1 MKRILFLT
9 LMAAATTAFAAEND
23 TLVIEKPQRVTI
35 ITGDSLQSIRV
46 KGKEGDNS
54 FDYQNTI
61 QLIDSNYVSTETYNK
76 SLWDLMPFGKK
87 KDCEKRGNMQFALI
101 ASFSVG
107 FTTAVG
113 ATDGVNIP
121 VGPSWE
127 FMWDIAQI
135 QVRPWKERNHYFY
148 TGFGLDW
155 RNYRMTDQNRFVEQP
170 DGQIVTTPYP
180 QGSNPDFSRIKVLS
194 LTVPFTYGFFPF
206 KKGLFRGF
214 EIGSVLNF
222 NVYSSIKTRYSID
235 GEKQK
240 DITKGLHRNPV
251 TVDLMV
257 KLQMKY
263 FNIYAKYS
271 PCNVLDTAYGPKFR
285 SVSFGVGF

>member
-9 LMAAATTAFAAEND
+9 LMAAVTTAFAAEND

-113 ATDGVNIP
+113 AADGVNIP

-170 DGQIVTTPYP
+170 DGQIVATPYP

-206 KKGLFRGF
+206 KQGLFRGF
-214 EIGSVLNF
+214 EIGPVLNF

-251 TVDLMV
+251 TVDFMV

-271 PCNVLDTAYGPKFR
+271 PCNVLDTVYGPKFR

>member
-113 ATDGVNIP
+113 AADGVNIP

-170 DGQIVTTPYP
+170 DGQIVVTPYP

-206 KKGLFRGF
+206 KQGLFRGF
-214 EIGSVLNF
+214 EIGPVLNF

-271 PCNVLDTAYGPKFR
+271 PCNVLETAYGPKFR

>member
-113 ATDGVNIP
+113 AADGVNIP

-148 TGFGLDW
+148 TRFGLDW

-170 DGQIVTTPYP
+170 DGRIVTTPYP

-206 KKGLFRGF
+206 KQGLFRGF
-214 EIGSVLNF
+214 EIGPVLNF
-222 NVYSSIKTRYSID
+222 NVYSSIKTRYRID

>member
-9 LMAAATTAFAAEND
+9 LMAAVTNAFAAEND

-113 ATDGVNIP
+113 AADGVNIP

-170 DGQIVTTPYP
+170 DGRIVATPYP

-206 KKGLFRGF
+206 KQGLFRGF
-214 EIGSVLNF
+214 EIGPVLNF

-251 TVDLMV
+251 TVDFMV

>member
-61 QLIDSNYVSTETYNK
+61 QLIDSNYVNTETYNK

-113 ATDGVNIP
+113 AADGVNIP

-170 DGQIVTTPYP
+170 DGRIVTTPYP

-214 EIGSVLNF
+214 EIGPVLNF
-222 NVYSSIKTRYSID
+222 NVYSSIKTRYRID

>member
-9 LMAAATTAFAAEND
+9 LMAAATNAFAAEND

-113 ATDGVNIP
+113 AADGVNIP

-206 KKGLFRGF
+206 KQGLFRGF
-214 EIGSVLNF
+214 EIGPVLNF

>member
-113 ATDGVNIP
+113 AADGVNIP

-170 DGQIVTTPYP
+170 DGRIVTTPYP

-206 KKGLFRGF
+206 KQGLFRGF
-214 EIGSVLNF
+214 EIGPVLNF
-222 NVYSSIKTRYSID
+222 NVYSSIKTRYRID

>member
-9 LMAAATTAFAAEND
+9 LMAAATNAFAAEND

-113 ATDGVNIP
+113 AADGVNIP

-206 KKGLFRGF
+206 KQGLFRGF
-214 EIGSVLNF
+214 EIGPVLNF
-222 NVYSSIKTRYSID
+222 NVYSSIKTRYGID

>member
-1 MKRILFLT
+1 MKRILFVAMML
-9 LMAAATTAFAAEND
+9 AATAAFAAEND
-23 TLVIEKPQRVTI
+23 TLIIEKPQRVTI
-35 ITGDSLQSIRV
+35 ITSDSLQSIRV
-46 KGKEGDNS
+46 KGKEGDNH

-113 ATDGVNIP
+113 AADGVNIP

-170 DGQIVTTPYP
+170 DGRIVTTPYP

-214 EIGSVLNF
+214 EIGPVLNF
-222 NVYSSIKTRYSID
+222 NVYSSIKTRYRID

>member
-9 LMAAATTAFAAEND
+9 LMAAATNAFAAEND

-113 ATDGVNIP
+113 AADGVNIP

-170 DGQIVTTPYP
+170 DGRIVTTPYP

-206 KKGLFRGF
+206 KQGLFRGF
-214 EIGSVLNF
+214 EIGPVLNF

>member
-9 LMAAATTAFAAEND
+9 LMAAATNAFAAEND

-170 DGQIVTTPYP
+170 DGRIVTTPYP

-206 KKGLFRGF
+206 KQGLFRGF
-214 EIGSVLNF
+214 EIGPVLNF

-251 TVDLMV
+251 TVDFMV

>member
-9 LMAAATTAFAAEND
+9 LMAAATNAFAAEND

-113 ATDGVNIP
+113 AADGVNIP

-148 TGFGLDW
+148 TRFGLDW

-170 DGQIVTTPYP
+170 DGRIVTTPYP

-206 KKGLFRGF
+206 KQGLFRGF
-214 EIGSVLNF
+214 EIGPVLNF

-271 PCNVLDTAYGPKFR
+271 PCNVLETAYGPKFR

>member
-9 LMAAATTAFAAEND
+9 LMAAATNAFAAEND

-113 ATDGVNIP
+113 AADGVSIP

-135 QVRPWKERNHYFY
+135 QIRPWKERNHYFY

-155 RNYRMTDQNRFVEQP
+155 RNYRMTDQNRFVEQL
-170 DGQIVTTPYP
+170 DGQIVATPYP

-206 KKGLFRGF
+206 KQGLFRGF
-214 EIGSVLNF
+214 EIGPVLNF

-257 KLQMKY
+257 KLQMKH

>member
-1 MKRILFLT
+1 
-9 LMAAATTAFAAEND
+9 MAAATNAFAAEND

-113 ATDGVNIP
+113 AADGVNIP

-170 DGQIVTTPYP
+170 DGRIVTTPYP

-206 KKGLFRGF
+206 KQGLFRGF
-214 EIGSVLNF
+214 EIGPVLNF

>member
-1 MKRILFLT
+1 
-9 LMAAATTAFAAEND
+9 MAAATTAFAAEND

-61 QLIDSNYVSTETYNK
+61 QLIDSNYVNTETYNK

-113 ATDGVNIP
+113 AADGVNIP

-135 QVRPWKERNHYFY
+135 QIRPWKERNHYFY

-170 DGQIVTTPYP
+170 DGRIVTTPYP

-206 KKGLFRGF
+206 KQGLFRGF
-214 EIGSVLNF
+214 EIGPVLNF

-251 TVDLMV
+251 TVDFMV

>member
-113 ATDGVNIP
+113 AADGVNIP

-148 TGFGLDW
+148 TRFGLDW

-206 KKGLFRGF
+206 KQGLFRGF
-214 EIGSVLNF
+214 EIGPVLNF

>member
-9 LMAAATTAFAAEND
+9 LMAAATNAFAAEND

-107 FTTAVG
+107 FTTAAG
-113 ATDGVNIP
+113 AADGVNIP

-135 QVRPWKERNHYFY
+135 QIRPWKERNHYFY

-170 DGQIVTTPYP
+170 DGRIVTTPYP

-206 KKGLFRGF
+206 KQGLFRGF
-214 EIGSVLNF
+214 EIGPVLNF

>member
-9 LMAAATTAFAAEND
+9 LMAAATNAFAAEND

-113 ATDGVNIP
+113 AADGVNIP

-170 DGQIVTTPYP
+170 DGRIVTTPYP

-206 KKGLFRGF
+206 KQGLFRGF
-214 EIGSVLNF
+214 EIGPVLNF
-222 NVYSSIKTRYSID
+222 NVYSSIKTRYRID

>member
-61 QLIDSNYVSTETYNK
+61 QLIDSNYVNTETYNK

-113 ATDGVNIP
+113 AADGVNIP

-148 TGFGLDW
+148 TRFGLDW

-206 KKGLFRGF
+206 KQGLFRGF
-214 EIGSVLNF
+214 EIGPVLNF

>member
-113 ATDGVNIP
+113 AADGVNIP

-170 DGQIVTTPYP
+170 DGRIVTTPYP

-206 KKGLFRGF
+206 KQGLFRGF
-214 EIGSVLNF
+214 EIGPVLNF